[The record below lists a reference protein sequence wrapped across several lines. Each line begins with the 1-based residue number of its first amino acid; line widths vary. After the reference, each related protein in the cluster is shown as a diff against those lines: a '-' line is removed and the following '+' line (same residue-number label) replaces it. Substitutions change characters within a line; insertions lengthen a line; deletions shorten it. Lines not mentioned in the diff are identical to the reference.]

1 MALVTIDAV
10 TIRFHGP
17 PLLDEVSCLIEPKQR
32 IGLLGRNGA
41 GKSTLLKMLAGQVE
55 PDHGSIQLASGA
67 KVSLL
72 TQQVPEDLNGSIQS
86 VVATGLNPVAEAS
99 LEEAERWEREHL
111 VDQILSRMDLAPSL
125 NCSSLSAGMKRRVLL
140 AKALVQQPDLL
151 MLDEPTNHLDIE
163 SIVWLEEFLD
173 RYPQA
178 FMFITHDRSFLRR
191 LANRILEIE
200 GGRIFDWS
208 CDYETFLKRKE
219 AELAA
224 QEKQEKLFDKK
235 LAEEEAWIRQGIKA
249 RRTRNEGRVRALKE
263 LRKIRSERREKT
275 GTSNLQI
282 QEGLRSGNLIIKAEG
297 LRFAYPKSGE
307 SKSGEL
313 KSEESGASNE
323 SGEKGITVIDGF
335 SSTIMRGDK
344 VGIVGPNG
352 IGKTTLLKL
361 LLGEIEPQA
370 GEVRLGSNLQVAYFD
385 QLRQQLS
392 EEKTVEEDVSDGYQ
406 TIRVG
411 DNDRHVLGYLQ
422 DFLFTPERARTKIR
436 HLSGGERN
444 RVLLAKLF
452 AKPANV
458 IVLDE
463 PTNDLDAETIEMLE
477 ERLVNFSGTLL
488 MVSHDREFLNNVV
501 TSTIV
506 FEDMHEDGRF
516 APHEYVGG
524 YDDWHRI
531 KTAREKE
538 IAKDRKLQQQ
548 PPPKAVDEPPKPKKR
563 KLSFK
568 EQKELETL
576 PNRIEELETKVAAIH
591 EAMGDPDFYKQ
602 DGDKIATTNEEL
614 GNLQTELEKAY
625 ARWEEL
631 EAV

>member
-1 MALVTIDAV
+1 MALVTIDGV

-17 PLLDEVSCLIEPKQR
+17 PLLDEVSCLIESKQR

-41 GKSTLLKMLAGQVE
+41 GKSTLLKMLAGEVE

-72 TQQVPEDLNGSIQS
+72 TQQVPEDLSGSAQS
-86 VVATGLNPVAEAS
+86 VVATGLNPVADAS
-99 LEEAERWEREHL
+99 LDEAERWEREHL

-125 NCSSLSAGMKRRVLL
+125 DCSSLSAGMKRRVLL

-151 MLDEPTNHLDIE
+151 LLDEPTNHLDIE

-173 RYPQA
+173 RYSQA

-263 LRKIRSERREKT
+263 LREIRSERREKV
-275 GTSNLQI
+275 GISNLQI

-297 LRFAYPKSGE
+297 LSFAYPSTEKPVASD
-307 SKSGEL
+307 
-313 KSEESGASNE
+313 ESGV
-323 SGEKGITVIDGF
+323 KGVAVIEDF
-335 SSTIMRGDK
+335 STTIMRGDK

-361 LLGEIEPQA
+361 LLGELDPNS
-370 GEVRLGSNLQVAYFD
+370 GEIRLGSNLQIAYFD

-392 EEKTVEEDVSDGYQ
+392 EDKTVEEDVSDGYQ
-406 TIRVG
+406 TIKVG

-477 ERLVNFSGTLL
+477 ERLVNFTGTLL

-506 FEDMHEDGRF
+506 FEDMLEDGQFVPR
-516 APHEYVGG
+516 EYVGG
-524 YDDWHRI
+524 YDDWHRT
-531 KTAREKE
+531 KTARDQEL
-538 IAKDRKLQQQ
+538 A
-548 PPPKAVDEPPKPKKR
+548 KKR
-563 KLSFK
+563 KL
-568 EQKELETL
+568 EQQ
-576 PNRIEELETKVAAIH
+576 PV
-591 EAMGDPDFYKQ
+591 
-602 DGDKIATTNEEL
+602 
-614 GNLQTELEKAY
+614 
-625 ARWEEL
+625 
-631 EAV
+631 